1 MTTLRVDK
9 TNVDKIIEEL
19 KEKDRVLPVISD
31 PIFKS
36 LFRNEEMKGILS
48 FIISEVTGLN
58 EKYVYDN
65 LKYRDSYLKKQN
77 IIHKDNT
84 TDLIVDIE
92 DNTIMLEMNAENSI
106 YNRFRNVAHFH
117 SQIVNNILVSK
128 RQEEVGQIFQINFDV
143 KRAYTNK
150 LISKIMMKDE
160 DNQVDEDEI
169 SFQKYKVNLSFLEK
183 KRYNI
188 DELTRFEKLLLIM
201 KEDRKKEL
209 YELAKGDKE
218 LEKMVKKV
226 EKMSMN
232 PKYVSLYDEERLD
245 ELARDFDRKEAREE
259 GIEQGISQ
267 GIKQTAKK
275 LLEAKVDIN
284 VIMDSTGLTKEEIE
298 KL

>member
-1 MTTLRVDK
+1 
-9 TNVDKIIEEL
+9 
-19 KEKDRVLPVISD
+19 
-31 PIFKS
+31 
-36 LFRNEEMKGILS
+36 
-48 FIISEVTGLN
+48 
-58 EKYVYDN
+58 
-65 LKYRDSYLKKQN
+65 
-77 IIHKDNT
+77 
-84 TDLIVDIE
+84 
-92 DNTIMLEMNAENSI
+92 
-106 YNRFRNVAHFH
+106 
-117 SQIVNNILVSK
+117 
-128 RQEEVGQIFQINFDV
+128 
-143 KRAYTNK
+143 
-150 LISKIMMKDE
+150 MMKDE

-226 EKMSMN
+226 EKMSMD

-298 KL
+298 KM